1 MDMPP
6 AYLGFNSAMMNEQPR
21 PAQEEVLAPPPSFTG
36 LTCLL
41 VEGHLPSQTP
51 DFGVPFEMQ
60 EEDSAVLFG
69 PQRQQQPQLQTSFY
83 VAKQEL
89 CSPPYQAPVCLRN
102 EMQPPR
108 SNESVICYLQRDPN
122 PAANNFYP
130 SPPRRPE
137 HEQPAHTSASYGRL
151 NDRYERTSHET
162 IQYRRSSYVIPITKK
177 KKKKKKT
184 SRPPT
189 AHRCVDSQHLQSW
202 VEDCKAFAPAQKLV
216 GDKAS
221 LDVGG
226 GLRYARPRRNKQK
239 QAGCSHCTW
248 KNVFIV

>member
-6 AYLGFNSAMMNEQPR
+6 AYLSFYSPQMK
-21 PAQEEVLAPPPSFTG
+21 AQQSTAQDEVLAPPPSFTG
-36 LTCLL
+36 LACLF
-41 VEGHLPSQTP
+41 VEGHAGPYSPPQTP
-51 DFGVPFEMQ
+51 NFGVPFEMQ
-60 EEDSAVLFG
+60 EEDFAAAFD
-69 PQRQQQPQLQTSFY
+69 PQRQQQPQPQTSFY

-89 CSPPYQAPVCLRN
+89 SSPPYQTPVCLSN
-102 EMQPPR
+102 EMQLPR
-108 SNESVICYLQRDPN
+108 SNESVIFYLQRDPH

-151 NDRYERTSHET
+151 NDRHERTFHET

-177 KKKKKKT
+177 KKKKKT
-184 SRPPT
+184 SR
-189 AHRCVDSQHLQSW
+189 HQRVDRQNLQSW

-216 GDKAS
+216 GNKAS

-226 GLRYARPRRNKQK
+226 GLRYARPRRNKQN
-239 QAGCSHCTW
+239 QAGCSHCTSPY
-248 KNVFIV
+248 